1 MAVGLR
7 EFIKQTLSDV
17 LSGVADAQADPSL
30 GKNVAPVLN
39 HQKVTT
45 LPVHRSGGPSIS
57 INFDVAVT
65 VESND
70 ALEGGAGFKIAVLGM
85 SAFAGGKKG
94 KGSKNIV
101 VNRIQFEVP
110 VVLPHQKRRCSLN
123 SVFQAGELGIAAVSS
138 QLLWIGG
145 MLLCEAEKPVRPT
158 PFDTRSHARERRS

>member
-110 VVLPHQKRRCSLN
+110 VVLPPPKEEMQS
-123 SVFQAGELGIAAVSS
+123 
-138 QLLWIGG
+138 
-145 MLLCEAEKPVRPT
+145 
-158 PFDTRSHARERRS
+158 